1 MKKQSAETRS
11 IAVLALIKAFGD
23 NNEIE
28 AVLRDVIAKQIPF
41 DNVCIYTAS
50 KEPYSQ
56 LMYQKMQQ
64 LKIPVT
70 FGYCVNIQNSKPG
83 KAFRSIIDWIGSDY
97 RVTDFISMLYQE
109 IIEIPSDDNENIKSV
124 PSCEI
129 LFRASGIGWGRNVML
144 LFLAD

>member
-1 MKKQSAETRS
+1 MY
-11 IAVLALIKAFGD
+11 VF
-23 NNEIE
+23 
-28 AVLRDVIAKQIPF
+28 
-41 DNVCIYTAS
+41 TAS

-70 FGYCVNIQNSKPG
+70 FGYGVNIQNSKPG

-109 IIEIPSDDNENIKSV
+109 LIEIPSDDNENIN
-124 PSCEI
+124 PYQAANT
-129 LFRASGIGWGRNVML
+129 LRASGIGWGRNVMPYSCRFNEDL
-144 LFLAD
+144 QSQRNMKEEYRLNKLRIVEGVKLFVESLFTTIRSRCW